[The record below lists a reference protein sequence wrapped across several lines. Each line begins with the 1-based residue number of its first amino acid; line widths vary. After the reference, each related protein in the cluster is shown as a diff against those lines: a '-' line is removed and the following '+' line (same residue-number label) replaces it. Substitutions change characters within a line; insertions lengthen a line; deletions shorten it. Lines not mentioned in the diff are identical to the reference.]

1 MVPPGSLA
9 PSNISHFSDY
19 SVLLREKMA
28 AVSNDSRGRALERPG
43 GGWRKAIIYDG
54 SGCHFTAGCG
64 RQGIMPA
71 QCVTPTS
78 TFIDSNYLLDIK
90 WFRWPTMEA

>member
-1 MVPPGSLA
+1 
-9 PSNISHFSDY
+9 
-19 SVLLREKMA
+19 MA
-28 AVSNDSRGRALERPG
+28 AVSNDSRGRALEAATTG
-43 GGWRKAIIYDG
+43 GRKAIIYDG
-54 SGCHFTAGCG
+54 SGCHFTAGCS

-90 WFRWPTMEA
+90 WFRWPTIEAQKLVRPGAYY